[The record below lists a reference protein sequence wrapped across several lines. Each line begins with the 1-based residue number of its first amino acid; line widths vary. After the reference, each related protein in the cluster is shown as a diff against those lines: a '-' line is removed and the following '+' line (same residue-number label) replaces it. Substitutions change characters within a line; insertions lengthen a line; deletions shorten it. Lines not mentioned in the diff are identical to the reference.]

1 MKRWQTHLALILFL
15 ISLGVTART
24 GSQEVSEY
32 RGRKLTPLAEQR
44 NTHIEPVPRVDLAA
58 YRLKIGG
65 KVGQPLELKYEE
77 ALAFPQESR
86 VIDFQCVEGWG
97 YTALWSGPR
106 VMDLIGKAQPAPSVK
121 TVIFYALGGTYS
133 SSLPLEFVKSKN
145 VFLVSKINNLTLP
158 ADRGFPFVVAAES
171 KLGYKWVQWVERIEL
186 SDKDYSGYWEQRGY
200 SNTADIKR

>member
-1 MKRWQTHLALILFL
+1 MKKYQAFLILILFL
-15 ISLGVTART
+15 IALGIPAR
-24 GSQEVSEY
+24 SQEVTEHD
-32 RGRKLTPLAEQR
+32 GRKLTPLAKQR
-44 NTHIEPVPRVDLAA
+44 NTHIERVPNVDLAT

-106 VMDLIGKAQPAPSVK
+106 VMDLIAKANPAANVK

-145 VFLVSKINNLTLP
+145 VFLVAKINNVTLP
-158 ADRGFPFVVAAES
+158 MDRGFPFVVAAEG

-186 SDKDYSGYWEQRGY
+186 SDKDYVGYWEERGY
-200 SNTADIKR
+200 SNKADIKK